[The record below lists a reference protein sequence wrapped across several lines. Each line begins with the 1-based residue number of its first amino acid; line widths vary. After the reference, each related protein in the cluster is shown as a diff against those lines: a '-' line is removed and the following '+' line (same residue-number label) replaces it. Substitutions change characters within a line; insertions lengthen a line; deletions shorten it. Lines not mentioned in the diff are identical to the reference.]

1 MFFLSIVCTARAYPD
16 RVTVTSNDVEI
27 QCNGEETVMHFSEN
41 AKIEGK
47 SFWLKSDNI
56 DIFLKNDIKS
66 IENNDINSIK
76 KVIGVGHASF
86 ENENNFGDADTI
98 HILPKERT
106 MILEGAAT
114 VFNDEQGT
122 VHGEKIAVDGATKS
136 IITSGST
143 HGRSSISVND
153 IGEFKKMYIEKHD
166 QSNSE

>member
-1 MFFLSIVCTARAYPD
+1 M
-16 RVTVTSNDVEI
+16 
-27 QCNGEETVMHFSEN
+27 
-41 AKIEGK
+41 
-47 SFWLKSDNI
+47 
-56 DIFLKNDIKS
+56 KNDIKS

-122 VHGEKIAVDGATKS
+122 VHGERIVVDGATKR

-153 IGEFKKMYIEKHD
+153 TGEFKKMYIEKHD

>member
-1 MFFLSIVCTARAYPD
+1 MLFLSIVCTTQVYSD
-16 RVTVTSNDVEI
+16 RVTVTSNDLEI
-27 QCNGEETVMHFSEN
+27 QCNDKEIALHFSEN

-47 SFWLKSDNI
+47 SFWLKGNTI
-56 DIFLKNDIKS
+56 NIFLKNDIKS
-66 IENNDINSIK
+66 IENNDVNSVK
-76 KVIGVGHASF
+76 EVVGVGHASF

-98 HILPKERT
+98 HIFPEKRI

-114 VFNDEQGT
+114 VFNEEQGT
-122 VHGEKIAVDGATKS
+122 VHGERIVVNGATKK

-153 IGEFKKMYIEKHD
+153 TGEFKKMYIEKHD

>member
-1 MFFLSIVCTARAYPD
+1 MFFLSIVCAARAYSD

-27 QCNGEETVMHFSEN
+27 QCNGEEIIMHFSEN

-47 SFWLKSDNI
+47 SFWLKGDNI

-66 IENNDINSIK
+66 IENNDISSVK

-122 VHGEKIAVDGATKS
+122 VHGEKIVVDGATKS

>member
-1 MFFLSIVCTARAYPD
+1 
-16 RVTVTSNDVEI
+16 
-27 QCNGEETVMHFSEN
+27 
-41 AKIEGK
+41 
-47 SFWLKSDNI
+47 
-56 DIFLKNDIKS
+56 
-66 IENNDINSIK
+66 
-76 KVIGVGHASF
+76 
-86 ENENNFGDADTI
+86 
-98 HILPKERT
+98 

-122 VHGEKIAVDGATKS
+122 VHGEKIVVDGATKS

>member
-1 MFFLSIVCTARAYPD
+1 MFFLSIVCVAQAYPD

-27 QCNGEETVMHFSEN
+27 QCNGEEIIMHFSEN

-47 SFWLKSDNI
+47 SFWLKGDNI

-66 IENNDINSIK
+66 IENNDVNSVK

-122 VHGEKIAVDGATKS
+122 VHGERIVVDGATKR
-136 IITSGST
+136 ITTSGST

-153 IGEFKKMYIEKHD
+153 TGEFKKMYIEKHD

>member
-1 MFFLSIVCTARAYPD
+1 MLFLSIVCTTQVYSD
-16 RVTVTSNDVEI
+16 RVTVTSNDLEI
-27 QCNGEETVMHFSEN
+27 QCNDKEIALHFSEN
-41 AKIEGK
+41 AKIEGR
-47 SFWLKSDNI
+47 SFWLKGDII

-66 IENNDINSIK
+66 IENNDVNSIK

-122 VHGEKIAVDGATKS
+122 VHGERIVVDGATKR
-136 IITSGST
+136 IITSGAT

-153 IGEFKKMYIEKHD
+153 TGEFKKMNIEKHD
-166 QSNSE
+166 QSKNE

>member
-1 MFFLSIVCTARAYPD
+1 MFFLSIVCTALAYPD
-16 RVTVTSNDVEI
+16 KVTVTSNDVEI
-27 QCNGEETVMHFSEN
+27 QCNGEEIIMHFSEN

-47 SFWLKSDNI
+47 SFWLKGDNI

-66 IENNDINSIK
+66 IENNDVNSIK

-98 HILPKERT
+98 HILPGERI
-106 MILEGAAT
+106 MVLEGAAT

-122 VHGEKIAVDGATKS
+122 VHGEKIVVDGATKR

-153 IGEFKKMYIEKHD
+153 TGEFKKMYIEKHD